1 MKKLPTIS
9 KFLYYLLKTR
19 SIYLIML
26 ICFFILL
33 YLILLLPIVVP
44 SFCCVWKL
52 LLVHFENFLWMVFVL
67 NRMFQCLEKLC
78 LYSVETGS
86 IFMLA
91 KFLFSLRW
99 YCLFLLKFLFC
110 PFLLLLFFYYKL
122 ALVWNL
128 DWKTLCLSSSQYLL
142 NSFGVVQ
149 T

>member
-67 NRMFQCLEKLC
+67 NRMFQCLGKLC

-128 DWKTLCLSSSQYLL
+128 DWKISVWAPHNIYWSHL
-142 NSFGVVQ
+142 V
-149 T
+149 